1 MVMNVVAKT
10 LVRSRIWTVLVSYHV
25 RTCGEVADSE
35 TVPYRRLMCSKKPIA
50 VIIVISTT

>member
-25 RTCGEVADSE
+25 RTCGEVAELRNRSVQKVDVLE
-35 TVPYRRLMCSKKPIA
+35 KANCCNNRY
-50 VIIVISTT
+50 